1 MFTVFTQRCRPG
13 SPKNHKTLALHFFQN
28 KFNGFALLPPKLN
41 GVCWRSLL
49 TLPGLQS
56 ATNTSRY
63 LKSYINILLRIRIYK
78 YELNIYIYTRI
89 SKCVF
94 FVYLPIPLSL
104 DRINVS
110 IHAYVFYIYIY
121 KSYHT
126 HSKPDGT
133 SRWCFPPRNNS
144 IYTFWFHFSLNNA
157 GTKRTF
163 KPPNAPVVPA
173 WSWKIGIQ

>member
-78 YELNIYIYTRI
+78 YELNIYIYI
-89 SKCVF
+89 H
-94 FVYLPIPLSL
+94 VYLNVCFLFIYLSL
-104 DRINVS
+104 YLS
-110 IHAYVFYIYIY
+110 TESMYPSMHTSSIYIY